1 MYIDKVKPIAY
12 DPCEE
17 ERTIARP
24 MGRAEATHGAL
35 LENAIFRRL
44 SVARLA
50 DMIRK
55 TIREPYVHWRRRNI
69 AIAQLEALD
78 NRILRDI
85 GLERGQIASAVDGML
100 ACRGETA
107 ARTAETRFASRGERT

>member
-1 MYIDKVKPIAY
+1 MYIDKTQPIAY

-100 ACRGETA
+100 ACEKRSGPNA
-107 ARTAETRFASRGERT
+107 GDNGAR